1 MSFKKTLPLSALYL
15 LSAST
20 MLEAAEH
27 ETISLAD
34 ITVTGERTQESV
46 LDQPL
51 SIGLKQQD
59 QVALDNASTQ
69 KELLNSIAGVRITQT
84 GSVIGHMTSI
94 RLPRN
99 TGPYYLFLQD
109 SIPVQSSGFF
119 NHNGLAYT
127 NFSSA
132 GSVEVLKGAGTAL
145 YGSDAVA
152 ATINVLSTPARD
164 QLGVT
169 GGVEAG
175 SDGYRKYSVS
185 GGIDIDDNSTVTVQG
200 SHAESDGW
208 RDHTEY
214 DRQEVAVKY
223 INDLNDDNT
232 IKLGFSANKTVAEM
246 AGSLIGY
253 DEFKNNPTSVGNIQT
268 ALDSGLPI
276 ERKFDF
282 ARANAEWDHRV
293 SDTLS
298 INSIAYLRSTRN
310 RYTATWQDSLPH
322 NDSEDDTL
330 GLLFKANMQLGA
342 MTAISGIDFEYT
354 KASREYLQR
363 TTLDSVPAGKI
374 YDYDVN
380 YTAISPYTRLEFQ
393 LTEKLTLGTGLR
405 FDYNS
410 FEYTNNVADGQYA
423 GTSFFRASSDTD
435 PSFTHF
441 SPKLDLTYKLNNN
454 QTVYARYANGFRI
467 PQASRLYSLTTK
479 NIDFSLD
486 EEVTNTF
493 EVGYKFAYERHQFA
507 SSIYLLTIDDTIV
520 ERRFSSNQ
528 RFYENG
534 GKTEHRGI
542 ELSLTSKLSDEVTS
556 HIAHSYSRHDYQNDE
571 VFNSNEQAEAPN
583 NVSNVRLV
591 YSPKAIAGLS
601 SMLEWEHVGSYWLD
615 DAHAAGRY
623 KGHDVANIK
632 LNYQVSDKLNL
643 TAKINNVTDRV
654 FAESAQFRFGSE
666 RYTPGAPRQVFV
678 GFDYKL

>member
-1 MSFKKTLPLSALYL
+1 MSFKNTVSLSALCL
-15 LSAST
+15 LGAT
-20 MLEAAEH
+20 TILKAAEP
-27 ETISLAD
+27 ISLAD
-34 ITVTGERTQESV
+34 ITVTGERSQESV

-51 SIGLKQQD
+51 SIGSKQQD

-69 KELLNSIAGVRITQT
+69 KELLNSISGVRITQT
-84 GSVIGHMTSI
+84 GSGIGHMTSI
-94 RLPRN
+94 RLPQN

-109 SIPVQSSGFF
+109 SIPVQSSGFN
-119 NHNGLAYT
+119 NHNALAYT

-175 SDGYRKYSVS
+175 SDGYRKLSIS
-185 GGIDIDDNSTVTVQG
+185 GGIDLDEKSTITAQG

-208 RDHTEY
+208 RDHTKY
-214 DRQEVAVKY
+214 DRQEIAVKY
-223 INDLNDDNT
+223 INDMNEDNT
-232 IKLGFSANKTVAEM
+232 IKLGFSANKTLAEM
-246 AGSLIGY
+246 AGSIIGY
-253 DEFKNNPTSVGNIQT
+253 DQFKNNPTSVGNIQT
-268 ALDSGLPI
+268 AIDGDLPV

-282 ARANAEWDHRV
+282 ARANIEWDHRV

-298 INSIAYLRSTRN
+298 LNSIAYLRSTRN
-310 RYTATWQDSLPH
+310 RYTATWTPSLPY
-322 NDSEDDTL
+322 NDSEDNTL

-342 MTAISGIDFEYT
+342 MTAISGVDFEYT
-354 KASREYLQR
+354 KANREYLQR
-363 TTLDSVPAGKI
+363 TASASVPAGKI
-374 YDYDVN
+374 YDYDVD
-380 YTAISPYTRLEFQ
+380 YLAISPYTRLEFQ

-405 FDYNS
+405 FDYNR
-410 FEYTNNVADGQYA
+410 FEYTNNVTDGQYA
-423 GTSFFRASSDTD
+423 GSDFVRASSDTD

-441 SPKLDLTYKLNNN
+441 SPKLDLTYNLNNN
-454 QTVYARYANGFRI
+454 QMVYARYANGFRI
-467 PQASRLYSLTTK
+467 PQATRLYSLTTK

-486 EEVTNTF
+486 EEVTNTY
-493 EVGYKFAYERHQFA
+493 EVGYKFAYARHQFA

-520 ERRFSSNQ
+520 ERRFGNDE
-528 RFYENG
+528 RFYVNG
-534 GKTEHRGI
+534 GKTEHRGV
-542 ELSLTSKLSDEVTS
+542 ELSLTSKLSDELTS

-571 VFNSNEQAEAPN
+571 KFNSNEQAKAPN

-591 YSPKAIAGLS
+591 YSPNAIAGFS

-615 DAHAAGRY
+615 DAHVAGRY

-632 LNYQVSDKLNL
+632 LNYKVSDKLNL
-643 TAKINNVTDRV
+643 TAKINNVTDRIY
-654 FAESAQFRFGSE
+654 AESAEYRYGSE
-666 RYTPGAPRQVFV
+666 RYTPGAPRQIFV
-678 GFDYKL
+678 GFDYTL